1 MATYIKERSF
11 VASLRSVQP
20 GYLAALDFSRLEQE
34 TSTVPAG
41 GNISQTFTY
50 VGSDEYTYLTATS
63 KPREELNFWFL
74 YRRWDNGSESY
85 EIKACHDM
93 FYENPSRLGSL
104 IVEEK
109 RLVAGPFGDVRFV
122 KLHVRPDKSLASTPG
137 WKVMIG
143 GRPLATGDID
153 RKDVGP
159 VQIIAPNGNPLG
171 VYDRQNFG
179 NDWWAYISC
188 ANQNEPLL
196 PMTTQPVQIMMKVS
210 QFNMND
216 PLA

>member
-11 VASLRSVQP
+11 VASLKSVQP
-20 GYLAALDFSRLEQE
+20 GYLAAFDFSRLVEE

-41 GNISQTFTY
+41 TGISETFTH
-50 VGSDEYTYLTATS
+50 VGSDEYSYLTATT
-63 KPREELNFWFL
+63 KPRDELNFWFL
-74 YRRWDNGSESY
+74 CRRWDNGSESY
-85 EIKACHDM
+85 EIKARHDM

-104 IVEEK
+104 IIEDK
-109 RLVAGPFGDVRFV
+109 RVVIGSFGDTRYV

-137 WKVMIG
+137 WKVQIG
-143 GRPLATGDID
+143 TRPLAASDLE
-153 RKDVGP
+153 KKEAGP

-171 VYDRQNFG
+171 VYGRQNFG

-196 PMTTQPVQIMMKVS
+196 PMTTQPVQILMKVS

-216 PLA
+216 PLV